1 MSITEA
7 VDQVIQQRRSIY
19 TNMFSG
25 EAVDDAIVEK
35 MIENANWAPTHKLTE
50 PWRFVVFK
58 DDGLQQ
64 LGNFQAE
71 LYQQVAEK
79 EGNFNEEKY
88 MKFKHKPL
96 ECSHVIAI
104 GLRRNDV
111 VPAVEEVC
119 AVACAV
125 QNMWL
130 TASAH
135 KVGCYWS
142 TGGVTFYEE
151 AKSFFGLGAEDQ
163 LLGFLYIGQPKNDRW
178 PNGKR
183 KPISDKV
190 EWVTQNP

>member
-130 TASAH
+130 TAFCPQSRVLLEH
-135 KVGCYWS
+135 RWRHILRRGQILFWVGS
-142 TGGVTFYEE
+142 RRPV
-151 AKSFFGLGAEDQ
+151 ARVS
-163 LLGFLYIGQPKNDRW
+163 LYRP
-178 PNGKR
+178 
-183 KPISDKV
+183 
-190 EWVTQNP
+190 T